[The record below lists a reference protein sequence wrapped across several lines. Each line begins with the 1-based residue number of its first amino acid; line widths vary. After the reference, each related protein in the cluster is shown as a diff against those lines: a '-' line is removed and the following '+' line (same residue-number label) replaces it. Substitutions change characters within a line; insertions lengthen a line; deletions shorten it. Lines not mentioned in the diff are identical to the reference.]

1 MNRPTRA
8 SEAGR
13 AYLDLQNRARG
24 ERRGTQE
31 LLTLYVVERWLARL
45 SASPHVDKFVIKGGM
60 LLAADVARLPLNDG
74 VDYFTETATS
84 RIIRDQAIYSGV
96 RIALAAR
103 SRPLR
108 SSSTSM
114 STSATRSRHR
124 QASATTPTSTL

>member
-31 LLTLYVVERWLARL
+31 LLTLYVVERWLPRL